1 MIPEEQK
8 IERMIAVAHMYYEED
23 MNQNQIAKK
32 LGISRPL
39 VSVLLKEAKACGIVK
54 TTINDININREK
66 ITRFLKERLFLKQ
79 VILVPDGAN
88 DGETNR
94 SVASE
99 AYFKC
104 FSEKNAPKKGNAVH
118 RMLSVTAFPILC
130 WYPRPESNRQRCFR
144 RALLYPF
151 NYGDILNYRVA
162 VGKWTSGSALLKQH
176 F

>member
-8 IERMIAVAHMYYEED
+8 IERMIVVAHMYYEED

-54 TTINDININREK
+54 ITINDININREK
-66 ITRFLKERLFLKQ
+66 ITRFLKERFFLKQ

-88 DGETNR
+88 DGETDR

-104 FSEKNAPKKGNAVH
+104 FSEKNAPKNGEC
-118 RMLSVTAFPILC
+118 S
-130 WYPRPESNRQRCFR
+130 S
-144 RALLYPF
+144 
-151 NYGDILNYRVA
+151 
-162 VGKWTSGSALLKQH
+162 
-176 F
+176 